1 MRNYVIIGSCGG
13 IGSQLIE
20 DLRSFE
26 CNLVLGYHQK
36 MNPRFEDLDHTQL
49 NAESFESV
57 NNFIKKSKENYGH
70 IDAIINLPGS
80 ILLKPPHLVTEDE
93 FDKIINVNLK
103 TSFSAVRAAGKHL
116 DNSSVILISTAAVKI
131 GLANHEAIVASKAGI
146 ESIVKSASVTY
157 SRKGLRFNAVA
168 PGLVDTP
175 LSSRIINNPASLEL
189 SKKLHITEKIGTAN
203 DISNMIKFLID
214 ENNSWITGQTFRVDG
229 GLSSTKR

>member
-1 MRNYVIIGSCGG
+1 
-13 IGSQLIE
+13 
-20 DLRSFE
+20 
-26 CNLVLGYHQK
+26 
-36 MNPRFEDLDHTQL
+36 
-49 NAESFESV
+49 
-57 NNFIKKSKENYGH
+57 
-70 IDAIINLPGS
+70 
-80 ILLKPPHLVTEDE
+80 
-93 FDKIINVNLK
+93 
-103 TSFSAVRAAGKHL
+103 
-116 DNSSVILISTAAVKI
+116 
-131 GLANHEAIVASKAGI
+131 VASKAGI

-189 SKKLHITEKIGTAN
+189 SKKLHITEKIGTTN